1 VQIREFID
9 GRHLH
14 CKTGIIRQKTLSK
27 PPHQSLHRTFNMQSN
42 MQSTSHQT
50 HLSSAHARARTW
62 RVWHVARALAV
73 MAIAASAGIA
83 ASLSAQVPGQNAPG
97 KIPDEQLF
105 GFIGKDPLPPGTI
118 PWQILRQVKLVESKP
133 SKDAKNTKAPA
144 KGEARKAEP
153 VTLAQMRPEFSPRIM
168 ELDKQEIKLYGFVMP
183 LSTAPKQKHF
193 LLSPLPSHCPY
204 CVYQGPDSLVEVL
217 ADVPVEFN
225 QWEPIVVSGKLEL
238 VYDPQLFYRLTNAKS
253 VKF

>member
-1 VQIREFID
+1 LNEITKMKQLSFLSQFRLPRGFIAWVATIVV
-9 GRHLH
+9 GLVASVF
-14 CKTGIIRQKTLSK
+14 LSAI
-27 PPHQSLHRTFNMQSN
+27 
-42 MQSTSHQT
+42 TS
-50 HLSSAHARARTW
+50 SSA
-62 RVWHVARALAV
+62 
-73 MAIAASAGIA
+73 IAQPA
-83 ASLSAQVPGQNAPG
+83 PGSNAPG

-118 PWQILRQVKLVESKP
+118 PWQILRQVKLVEGKAA
-133 SKDAKNTKAPA
+133 AKSGAKSTEPPA
-144 KGEARKAEP
+144 KSAAI
-153 VTLAQMRPEFSPRIM
+153 MRPEFSPRVM
-168 ELDKQEIKLYGFVMP
+168 ELDKQEVKLYGFVMP
-183 LSTAPKQKHF
+183 LSTAAKQKHF

-217 ADVPVEFN
+217 ADIPVEFN